1 MSSKTLKEEG
11 EDKIPAVGVDCGE
24 RIATSA
30 TFIISKVK
38 PGEGLQKSISS
49 LETPPSSPPSN
60 SLLGFTGSFLSR
72 TFGRQRTVSEGSVS
86 VSVDLSPWLKDG
98 DNIREVR
105 EARVRRNSTRE
116 VEEAMAA
123 GLTKADIHMPP
134 I

>member
-1 MSSKTLKEEG
+1 MSSKTLIEEG
-11 EDKIPAVGVDCGE
+11 VDKIPAIGERE

-30 TFIISKVK
+30 TVSISKVK
-38 PGEGLQKSISS
+38 PEEGHQKSISS

>member
-1 MSSKTLKEEG
+1 M
-11 EDKIPAVGVDCGE
+11 
-24 RIATSA
+24 
-30 TFIISKVK
+30 
-38 PGEGLQKSISS
+38 
-49 LETPPSSPPSN
+49 
-60 SLLGFTGSFLSR
+60 
-72 TFGRQRTVSEGSVS
+72 SEGSVS